1 MSTSNVVGTNP
12 EAQPI
17 DVKVNP
23 PQTGCLI
30 VNADDWGRDRE
41 TTDRTLDCLR
51 CGTVSSVS
59 AMVFME
65 DSEHAAAIG
74 RDHGIDTGLHLNFTS
89 SFSAPGVPS
98 QLIEHQKHV
107 SQYLLRH
114 RFSRVVFHPGLTRS
128 FEYVVAAQL
137 DEFARLYGWE
147 PDRLDGH
154 HHMHLSAN
162 VLFARLI
169 PAGTKVR
176 RNFSFHPG
184 EKSWINRLYRTAIDH
199 ILEKRH
205 QLTDYFFALPPLV
218 PQNGIDQIFSIARRS
233 VVELET
239 HPVNPD
245 EFRFLTR
252 GEMLREKGDLQI
264 ARGFRSSMQTRATIS
279 AKDRR
284 GDDHCE

>member
-1 MSTSNVVGTNP
+1 MFTSNVVGTHP
-12 EAQPI
+12 EAQSTG
-17 DVKVNP
+17 VEGNP
-23 PQTGCLI
+23 HQTGCLI

-41 TTDRTLDCLR
+41 TTDRTLDCLH

-59 AMVFME
+59 AMVFLE
-65 DSEHAAAIG
+65 DSARAAGIAQ
-74 RDHGIDTGLHLNFTS
+74 DHGIDAGLHLNFTS
-89 SFSAPGVPS
+89 AFSAPGVS
-98 QLIEHQKHV
+98 SRLMEHQKHV
-107 SQYLLRH
+107 SKYLLRH

-128 FEYVVAAQL
+128 FAYVVAAQL
-137 DEFARLYGWE
+137 DEFARLYGRE

-162 VLFARLI
+162 VLFGRLM

-176 RNFSFHPG
+176 RNFSFRPG
-184 EKSWINRLYRTAIDH
+184 EKSWINRLYRTAIDS

-205 QLTDYFFALPPLV
+205 QLTDYFFALPPLA

-239 HPVNPD
+239 HPVNLD

-264 ARGFRSSMQTRATIS
+264 ARGFRYPTQTRVTIS

-284 GDDHCE
+284 GDNHCE

>member
-1 MSTSNVVGTNP
+1 MSNIVGTDP
-12 EAQPI
+12 EAQPLGAEG
-17 DVKVNP
+17 NS

-41 TTDRTLDCLR
+41 TTDRTMDCLR

-65 DSEHAAAIG
+65 DSARAAGIAQ
-74 RDHGIDTGLHLNFTS
+74 DHGIDAGLHLNFTS
-89 SFSAPGVPS
+89 AFSGSGVSS
-98 QLIEHQKHV
+98 QLREHQKRL

-114 RFSRVVFHPGLTRS
+114 RLSQVVFHPGLIGS
-128 FEYVVAAQL
+128 FEYVVEAQR
-137 DEFARLYGWE
+137 DEFARLCGRE

-162 VLFARLI
+162 VLFGRLM

-176 RNFSFHPG
+176 RNFSFRPG
-184 EKSWINRLYRTAIDH
+184 EKSWINRLYRTTIDR
-199 ILEKRH
+199 ILEQRH
-205 QLTDYFFALPPLV
+205 QLTDYFFALPPLA

-252 GEMLREKGDLQI
+252 GEMLRRKGDLQI
-264 ARGFRSSMQTRATIS
+264 ARGFRNS
-279 AKDRR
+279 AHSR
-284 GDDHCE
+284 